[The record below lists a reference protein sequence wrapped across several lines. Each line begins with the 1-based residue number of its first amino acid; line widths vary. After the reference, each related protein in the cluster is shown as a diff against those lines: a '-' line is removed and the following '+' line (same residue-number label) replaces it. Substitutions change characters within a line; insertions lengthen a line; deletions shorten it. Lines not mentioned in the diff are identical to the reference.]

1 MLKEF
6 KGGQKVDSS
15 VKPLPSKKR
24 QEPVLNVGYDYYV
37 SFGNNN
43 TYPCTL
49 LKVINEFDRTEVLI
63 EIPMKAKSK
72 KGYTNSFGMTY
83 NRWTQ
88 TNILYATEIG
98 LTPEDA
104 VRNQVG

>member
-15 VKPLPSKKR
+15 IKPLQFKNR
-24 QEPVLNVGYDYYV
+24 QEPILKIGYDYYV
-37 SFGNNN
+37 SFDNNN
-43 TYPCTL
+43 VYPCTL
-49 LKVINEFDRTEVLI
+49 LNVINEFDKTEVLI
-63 EIPMKAKSK
+63 EIPMKPKSR
-72 KGYTNSFGMTY
+72 KGYTNSFGITY